1 LAGRLPR
8 AAQPVGGRNHRAGV
22 HLRPGDG
29 VVRHALLQPDLPRRH
44 HQRPL
49 PLHQAPGLP
58 VEEPELVDHLGALG
72 VGAAG
77 AVVRRAAQLLPDR
90 PAQPGVLPA
99 RADRGEPPQ
108 PARSGLRRLCAVD
121 GGARHHALG
130 RPPVPDLPLQAARGR
145 RGAAGAGAG
154 SAPGEAGQAGQG
166 GAALNAAA
174 MRPALVLFDVDGTLV
189 DSEELGTR
197 VLLEMA
203 AELGVRRPLKETN
216 RLFRGWR
223 LDDCGAQIRVWL
235 GKPLPEDFVAQ
246 VRLRTAATFRRELR
260 PVPGAPEL
268 VRALHDRAIPICV
281 ASSGPREKI
290 ELSLSLTG
298 LLPYFE
304 DRIFSGYELQTW
316 KPDPGLFLH
325 AARVLGAE
333 PAACL
338 VVEDS
343 LVGVQAALAAGMRVL
358 AFQPEQADPQSPAP
372 VRSIRRLDEV
382 LGVLGV

>member
-1 LAGRLPR
+1 
-8 AAQPVGGRNHRAGV
+8 
-22 HLRPGDG
+22 
-29 VVRHALLQPDLPRRH
+29 
-44 HQRPL
+44 
-49 PLHQAPGLP
+49 
-58 VEEPELVDHLGALG
+58 
-72 VGAAG
+72 
-77 AVVRRAAQLLPDR
+77 
-90 PAQPGVLPA
+90 
-99 RADRGEPPQ
+99 
-108 PARSGLRRLCAVD
+108 
-121 GGARHHALG
+121 
-130 RPPVPDLPLQAARGR
+130 
-145 RGAAGAGAG
+145 
-154 SAPGEAGQAGQG
+154 
-166 GAALNAAA
+166 

-223 LDDCGAQIRVWL
+223 LDDCVAQIRVWL

-325 AARVLGAE
+325 AARALGAE

-358 AFQPEQADPQSPAP
+358 AFQPEQADPQIPAP